1 MYRSPLFALWRQKI
15 NKKLE
20 SLFSFVSFIRMTDSN
35 VIFQDEVMNEI
46 IKTDDVYYE
55 YRTQNEDDDA
65 VQAVKGISMSIK
77 QGQFVVVLGR
87 NGSGKSTLAR
97 LLKGLL
103 IPVKGTVIIDGIDTH
118 NNELIW
124 EVRKTLGLVFQN
136 PDNQIVATTVEED
149 VAFGPENLGI
159 FPAEIRKRVD
169 ESLKM
174 VGMEEYSS
182 YSPHMLSGG
191 QKQRIAI
198 AGILAMEPKCIVLD
212 EATSMLDPS
221 GRKEVMD
228 VLRKLNRE
236 KGITIVHITHH
247 MEEAVEA
254 DLVMVVENGK
264 LVLTGTPRQ
273 IFENVEQI
281 RKAGLDVPQITALA
295 YDLRRSGVRIDR
307 LPLNVNEMVDTLN
320 GLIIRKNRDNS
331 DSAWCHVVKEYK
343 PGSPIIKV
351 RDLSHVY
358 MPGSAFEQK
367 ALYDMNLTVNK
378 GEILGIIGQTGSG
391 KSTLVQHFNGI
402 LKATSGTIEVDG
414 LKAEG
419 NDLKKLR
426 QKVGIIFQYPEHQ
439 LFEETVYK
447 DIIFGLTKLGLDDE
461 EIKKRVFHVID
472 ILGISPELLE
482 KSPFELSGG
491 QKRRVAIA
499 GVLVM
504 KPKVLV
510 LDEPTA
516 GLDPQGSSEVFKLLS
531 RLNREEGTTI
541 IIISH
546 NMEEIAAF
554 CHRVA
559 VMNKG
564 RLVFCDT
571 VSNVFSRYEELKK
584 YNLDIPKI
592 TELSRILY
600 NIGYDLPQTILTVD
614 EAKEFIISM
623 INTGAGVR
631 HNDK

>member
-1 MYRSPLFALWRQKI
+1 
-15 NKKLE
+15 
-20 SLFSFVSFIRMTDSN
+20 
-35 VIFQDEVMNEI
+35 MNEI

-55 YRTQNEDDDA
+55 YMTQDEDDL
-65 VQAVKGISMSIK
+65 VIQAVKGVSMSIK
-77 QGQFVVVLGR
+77 QGRFVVVLGR

-97 LLKGLL
+97 LLNGLL
-103 IPVKGTVIIDGIDTH
+103 IPRKGTVIIDGIDTH
-118 NNELIW
+118 NEELIW
-124 EVRKTLGLVFQN
+124 EVRKTLGLVLQN

-149 VAFGPENLGI
+149 VAFGPENLGM
-159 FPAEIRKRVD
+159 PRSEIRVKVD

-174 VGMEEYSS
+174 VAMEEYSE

-212 EATSMLDPS
+212 EATSMLDPR

-228 VLRKLNRE
+228 VLKKLNRE
-236 KGITIVHITHH
+236 KGITIALITHH

-254 DLVMVVENGK
+254 DQVMVMEGGR
-264 LVLTGTPRQ
+264 LSLIGTPGQ

-281 RKAGLDVPQITALA
+281 RRAGLDVPQITSLA
-295 YDLRRSGVRIDR
+295 YELRKSGVTIDK
-307 LPLNVNEMVDTLN
+307 LPLNLEEMVNTIK
-320 GLIIRKNRDNS
+320 GLIKRK
-331 DSAWCHVVKEYK
+331 DSKSFNISSHYPAKEHEYDAE
-343 PGSPIIKV
+343 PIIKV
-351 RDLSHVY
+351 RGLSHVY
-358 MPGSAFEQK
+358 MEGSAFEQR
-367 ALYDMNLTVNK
+367 ALDNIDLTVNK

-419 NDLKKLR
+419 KDLKELR
-426 QKVGIIFQYPEHQ
+426 QKVGLIFQYPEHQ

-447 DIIFGLTKLGLDDE
+447 DIIFGLTRMGMTADE
-461 EIKKRVFHVID
+461 MKSRVFHVINL
-472 ILGISPELLE
+472 LGISPELLE

-504 KPKVLV
+504 EPKVLI

-516 GLDPQGSSEVFKLLS
+516 GLDPRGSSEVFKILS
-531 RLNREEGTTI
+531 KLNKQEGTTI

-546 NMEEIAAF
+546 NMEEVAAF
-554 CHRVA
+554 CNRVA
-559 VMNKG
+559 VMHKG
-564 RLVFCDT
+564 RLAFCDT
-571 VSNVFSRYEELKK
+571 TSNVFSRYEELKS

-592 TELSRILY
+592 SELFRGLHNS
-600 NIGYDLPQTILTVD
+600 GYDLPSIVLTVD
-614 EAKEFIISM
+614 EALSSIISM
-623 INTGAGVR
+623 INADMGGVE
-631 HNDK
+631 